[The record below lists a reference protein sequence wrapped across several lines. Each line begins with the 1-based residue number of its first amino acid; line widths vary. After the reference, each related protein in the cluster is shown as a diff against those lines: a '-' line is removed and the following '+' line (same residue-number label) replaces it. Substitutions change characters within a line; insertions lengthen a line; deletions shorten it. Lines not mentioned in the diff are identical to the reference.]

1 MIPSE
6 RLSRVLE
13 LYHYFCRGIVI
24 SFATV
29 KMLFWSRLLSAFS
42 AVAVATSNTNTNP
55 SLGHEERVSQFL
67 SFYSVSINLI
77 RAYKGRVE

>member
-1 MIPSE
+1 
-6 RLSRVLE
+6 
-13 LYHYFCRGIVI
+13 
-24 SFATV
+24 
-29 KMLFWSRLLSAFS
+29 MLFWSRLLSAFS